1 MALSKVKITE
11 GKCCWNGRCV
21 LVFRRSLVALFF
33 DDYLWRALPVLLLK
47 THIKFRTSLYV
58 QRINLRV
65 KRFPL
70 LYGTRLVLKQ
80 LASDCKCVI
89 LETFNP
95 IILMHWPF
103 YDKFLIKATAHLI
116 QRSGKRHGG
125 INSEVDR
132 RDDAFILNFLHS
144 TGTELNWTYLNKST
158 QLHDA
163 FIGHSPPRHYTMYW
177 LAAAKLGQLVLG

>member
-1 MALSKVKITE
+1 MVTATSNKIF
-11 GKCCWNGRCV
+11 

-89 LETFNP
+89 LDTFNP
-95 IILMHWPF
+95 IMLMHWPF

-116 QRSGKRHGG
+116 RRSGKRHGG

-132 RDDAFILNFLHS
+132 RDDAFILSFLHS
-144 TGTELNWTYLNKST
+144 TGTGLNWTYLNKST